1 MDVAPSWNSIHQGI
15 AASRVYEPHITR
27 EIGRLPLSGKVFV
40 DGGAN
45 IGYFTL
51 LACRLGAKTWAIEP
65 DARNF
70 WFLLRNLDMNGF
82 SAEVFPYAVADRER
96 IMLFTDND
104 GIGQLSDYK
113 GEIPTA
119 GQAIIRTVT
128 LDHILDRVTVDVM
141 KLDVEGAEWLAL
153 AGASRV
159 LQDRPM
165 LFLEF
170 SPPALQAISH
180 ISPFDFLEHFVRLGY
195 RIEVITEN
203 GTTLF
208 RDPNQVIETALHSQG
223 SFADL
228 VLRPST

>member
-1 MDVAPSWNSIHQGI
+1 M
-15 AASRVYEPHITR
+15 
-27 EIGRLPLSGKVFV
+27 PLSGKVFV

-51 LACRLGAKTWAIEP
+51 LACSLGAKTWAIEP

-113 GEIPTA
+113 GEIPTRA

-170 SPPALQAISH
+170 YAA
-180 ISPFDFLEHFVRLGY
+180 
-195 RIEVITEN
+195 
-203 GTTLF
+203 
-208 RDPNQVIETALHSQG
+208 
-223 SFADL
+223 
-228 VLRPST
+228 RPSGNLAYLTF